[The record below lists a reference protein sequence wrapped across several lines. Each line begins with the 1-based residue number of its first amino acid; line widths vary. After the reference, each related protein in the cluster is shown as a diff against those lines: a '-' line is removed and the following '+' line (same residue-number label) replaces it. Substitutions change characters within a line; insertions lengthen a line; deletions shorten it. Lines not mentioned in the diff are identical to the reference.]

1 MQTLLL
7 VAQSRNVYF
16 GEPDGQVGR
25 FIVVAPAEDLAVPVK
40 PRQRLAVGQRD
51 IEPHDANFAFKPMVD
66 QCQEILAALSGDRRD
81 CNPVR
86 LS

>member
-16 GEPDGQVGR
+16 GEPDRQVGR
-25 FIVVAPAEDLAVPVK
+25 LIVVAPAEDLPVPIN
-40 PRQRLAVGQRD
+40 PPQSLAVGQRD
-51 IEPHDANFAFKPMVD
+51 IQPHGTNIAFEPAID